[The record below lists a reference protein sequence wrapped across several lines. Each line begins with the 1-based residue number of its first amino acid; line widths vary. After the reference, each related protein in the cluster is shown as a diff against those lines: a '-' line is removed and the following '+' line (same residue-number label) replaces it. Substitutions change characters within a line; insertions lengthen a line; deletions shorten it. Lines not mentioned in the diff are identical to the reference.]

1 MLHYWSEPSPAET
14 LLDPVVQAVM
24 AADAVDPAALDAL
37 LREVARRVEPRLGDR
52 RRSDAGCGPGPRRRS
67 ERSLDRTK

>member
-1 MLHYWSEPSPAET
+1 MLHYWSEPSLAET

-37 LREVARRVEPRLGDR
+37 LREVARRVGPRLRPWATGAGAMQTAAQR
-52 RRSDAGCGPGPRRRS
+52 RGGGSSGH
-67 ERSLDRTK
+67 